1 MKRKYATCI
10 LVILLGIPWLPATG
24 GEIEPYNSGWEFYF
38 DNDAF
43 ALPNVYTDQDY
54 TGGIAV
60 SLLGRRAKEYPVS
73 LDGLRSRIDRLFGH
87 HEAYASPDLIE
98 QHSIEFGAA
107 SFTPRDL
114 AASTPIYNDRPYA
127 SLVFLA
133 NSYQATIPQ
142 DRVSFQSSFVLGA
155 LGLGLSESVQQ
166 AIHHVVGAESA
177 NGWRNQVSDG
187 GELTARYIF
196 SRQKIRAYE
205 PVSLEPGYQFNSM
218 FNASIGY
225 ITDVGYG
232 FYGRVGRI
240 YSPAWNF
247 NPHLTESIMIGP
259 PVAST
264 HKVGSGTERYFW
276 AGVNLR
282 YRIYN
287 ALLQGQFRDSQVTL
301 SADQIN
307 PLVLEGW
314 VGYVRSVG
322 SNYRINISVRANT
335 SELKVGEQRAPVWV
349 SIVIGKYL

>member
-1 MKRKYATCI
+1 MKRKCATCI
-10 LVILLGIPWLPATG
+10 LVILLGFSWPPAFGAET
-24 GEIEPYNSGWEFYF
+24 EPYNSGWEFYF

-87 HEAYASPDLIE
+87 HKTYSHPGLIE

-107 SFTPRDL
+107 SFTPKDI
-114 AASTPIYNDRPYA
+114 AASTPIYDDRPYA

-133 NSYQATIPQ
+133 NSYKATIPE
-142 DRVSFQSSFVLGA
+142 DRISFQSTFVLGA
-155 LGLGLSESVQQ
+155 IGLGLSENIQE
-166 AIHHVVGAESA
+166 AIHKVVGAESA
-177 NGWRNQVSDG
+177 NGWRNQISDG

-196 SRQKIRAYE
+196 SRQKIRAFVPAE
-205 PVSLEPGYQFNSM
+205 RERGYQLNSM
-218 FNASIGY
+218 FNGSIGY
-225 ITDVGYG
+225 ITDVGFG
-232 FYGRVGRI
+232 FYGRAGKI
-240 YSPAWNF
+240 LSPAWSF

-259 PVAST
+259 PVASS
-264 HKVGSGTERYFW
+264 HKESSGVERYIW

-287 ALLQGQFRDSQVTL
+287 ALLQGQFRDSRVTL

-314 VGYVRSVG
+314 VGYVRSVD

-335 SELKVGEQRAPVWV
+335 SELKVGEQRSPVWV

>member
-1 MKRKYATCI
+1 MKRKCVSSV
-10 LVILLGIPWLPATG
+10 LVVLLGLPWMQVSG

-54 TGGIAV
+54 TGGIAM
-60 SLLGRRAKEYPVS
+60 SLLGRRAVEYPVS

-87 HEAYASPDLIE
+87 HKAYANPNLIE

-107 SFTPRDL
+107 SFTPKDI

-133 NSYQATIPQ
+133 NSYKATIPE
-142 DRVSFQSSFVLGA
+142 DRVSFQSSFVFGA
-155 LGLGLSESVQQ
+155 LGLGLSESVQR
-166 AIHHVVGAESA
+166 AVHEIVGAEGA
-177 NGWRNQVSDG
+177 NGWRNQISDG

-205 PVSLEPGYQFNSM
+205 PASLHGGYQLNSM

-225 ITDVGYG
+225 ITDVGFG
-232 FYGRVGRI
+232 FYGRAGTI
-240 YSPAWNF
+240 YSPAWSF

-259 PVAST
+259 PVASS
-264 HKVGSGTERYFW
+264 HKVGSSTESYLW

-301 SADQIN
+301 SADQIR

-314 VGYVRSVG
+314 VGYVRSLRG
-322 SNYRINISVRANT
+322 NYQINISVRANT

-349 SIVIGKYL
+349 SIVIGKHL